1 MKHVEAF
8 LRAGLVLLFFMLALP
23 IAQANEEIPA
33 EWYGTQPDVY
43 ALYSRDTAGDNS
55 YAFTPSPEQWRDRN
69 IYQLFTDRFATD
81 GVDRL
86 AGYKPAWTCD
96 GKPYPYNRNYHHGGN
111 WNGLRQKLDYLEGM
125 GITALWISG
134 VQQNDQGKDPNYTPY
149 HQYHAENFFKCDPAM
164 GTFADLKNLIDD
176 CHSRGMYVILD
187 VAPNHMCDKNG
198 CLLYTSRCV

>member
-81 GVDRL
+81 GGAFARSEIASSGTPSARAHETIAERAARFCRRRALWVARSDSLPQFGQRRPPSSADRHIKRPGGRRLDRL
-86 AGYKPAWTCD
+86 
-96 GKPYPYNRNYHHGGN
+96 
-111 WNGLRQKLDYLEGM
+111 
-125 GITALWISG
+125 
-134 VQQNDQGKDPNYTPY
+134 
-149 HQYHAENFFKCDPAM
+149 
-164 GTFADLKNLIDD
+164 
-176 CHSRGMYVILD
+176 
-187 VAPNHMCDKNG
+187 
-198 CLLYTSRCV
+198 